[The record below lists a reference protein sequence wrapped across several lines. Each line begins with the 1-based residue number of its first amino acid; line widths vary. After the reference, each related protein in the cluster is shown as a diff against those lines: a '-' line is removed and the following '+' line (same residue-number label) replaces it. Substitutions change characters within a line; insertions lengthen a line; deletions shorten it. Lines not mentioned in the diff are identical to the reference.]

1 MANIKWESKEVK
13 DKEQKEREKFKGK
26 DFKKLSQ
33 KEKDEL
39 LEKIARQLG
48 YL

>member
-1 MANIKWESKEVK
+1 MSKIKWESKEEK
-13 DKEQKEREKFKGK
+13 DKEQKDREKFKGE

>member
-1 MANIKWESKEVK
+1 MARIKWESKEEK
-13 DKEQKEREKFKGK
+13 DKEQKEREKFKDK
-26 DFKKLSQ
+26 DFGKLSQ